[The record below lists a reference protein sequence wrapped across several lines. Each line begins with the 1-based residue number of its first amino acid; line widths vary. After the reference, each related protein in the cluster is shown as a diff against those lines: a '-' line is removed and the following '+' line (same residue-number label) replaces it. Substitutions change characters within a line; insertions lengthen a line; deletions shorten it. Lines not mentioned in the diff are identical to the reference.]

1 MIKTFLKNKMGIDA
15 DGEGFSGIPGRIRLI
30 SLLAFRISAL
40 YYLITAGLLL
50 PLYLKS
56 YNSLGTDKSFF
67 WIAHLKI
74 TLWGVLVSAV
84 LFIVSVIAG
93 LFSKDGIHLPKS
105 VLSGLKKNI
114 LPHEIWT
121 ILFALCICISYVLSG
136 RKDVA
141 YLGEVNWYI
150 GAWEYIAMCVCILV
164 IGRNS
169 MKGSF
174 FTGTMILASLMVY
187 EAGII
192 IDLVGKNL
200 GIEGWNVSKVSTIGN
215 GNWFCGY
222 LVCVL
227 FVPAALYMTACLK
240 DTKNAR
246 ALKVLSLF
254 VFFAGSYCFF
264 TQGSASAY
272 PAVLAGI
279 CLLMLFCGKDTER
292 LKSLAHLSAIFCS
305 GGLVHAAAVKGG
317 VYERTNDGVTKV
329 LDGPAFLL
337 SFFAFSLIMVLI
349 IRSRLKAGRDKT
361 RFNAGNILIAS
372 ICAVIAVY
380 IPLLT
385 FNTASGGIFGT
396 GPALY
401 FGEEWASSRGMTIT
415 VGLTLFR
422 GETVTEKLFGAGPD
436 TFYRLMTGGRFPI
449 LAERV
454 DEFFGGARLTNA
466 HCEPVTML
474 VNTGIAGTVCFY
486 GMLISLLRKAFRTSG
501 LKPSDKAY
509 AGSSHTILL
518 AVSAGIVA
526 YMVNNLFSFQTAMN
540 LSQLSL
546 LMGFGASAVRQLSK
560 TEDK

>member
-1 MIKTFLKNKMGIDA
+1 MGIDA
-15 DGEGFSGIPGRIRLI
+15 DESGFSGIPGRIRLL
-30 SLLAFRISAL
+30 SLTSFRISAL
-40 YYLITAGLLL
+40 YYLITAGLML

-67 WIAHLKI
+67 WIVHLKV
-74 TLWGVLVSAV
+74 TLWMFLVSAV
-84 LFIVSVIAG
+84 LFLVSVIAWLIAKG
-93 LFSKDGIHLPKS
+93 GIHLPKS
-105 VLSGLKKNI
+105 VLTDIKKKI

-121 ILFALCICISYVLSG
+121 VLFVLCICISYALSA

-164 IGRNS
+164 IGRIP

-200 GIEGWNVSKVSTIGN
+200 GIEGWNVSKVSTVGN

-227 FVPAALYMTACLK
+227 FVPSALYMTACLK
-240 DTKNAR
+240 ETKNSR

-264 TQGSASAY
+264 SQGSASAY

-279 CLLMLFCGKDTER
+279 CLLLLFCGKDMER
-292 LKSLAHLSAIFCS
+292 LKRIAELSVVFFS

-317 VYERTNDGVTKV
+317 VYERSNDGVTKI

-337 SFFAFSLIMVLI
+337 SVFAASLIITVI
-349 IRSRLKAGRDKT
+349 IRSRLKAGHDKT
-361 RFNAGNILIAS
+361 GFNTGNILIVA

-396 GPALY
+396 GPVLY
-401 FGEEWASSRGMTIT
+401 FGEEWASSRGMTIK

-422 GETVTEKLFGAGPD
+422 GETAVEKLFGAGPD
-436 TFYRLMTGGRFPI
+436 TFYRLMTGGRFPL
-449 LAERV
+449 LAAKVE
-454 DEFFGGARLTNA
+454 EFFGGARLTNA

-486 GMLISLLRKAFRTSG
+486 GMLISFLGKTFGASRM
-501 LKPSDKAY
+501 KPSDRAY
-509 AGSSHTILL
+509 AGSGHTVVL
-518 AVSAGIVA
+518 AASAGIVA

>member
-1 MIKTFLKNKMGIDA
+1 MGIDA
-15 DGEGFSGIPGRIRLI
+15 DESGFSGIPGRIRLL
-30 SLLAFRISAL
+30 SLTAFRISAL
-40 YYLITAGLLL
+40 YYLITAGLML
-50 PLYLKS
+50 PLYHKS
-56 YNSLGTDKSFF
+56 YNTLGTDKSFF
-67 WIAHLKI
+67 WITHLKV
-74 TLWGVLVSAV
+74 TLWMFLVSAV
-84 LFIVSVIAG
+84 LFLVSVIAG
-93 LFSKDGIHLPKS
+93 LIAKGGIHLPKS
-105 VLSGLKKNI
+105 VLTDIKKKI

-121 ILFALCICISYVLSG
+121 VLFVLCICISYALSA

-150 GAWEYIAMCVCILV
+150 GAWEYIAMCVCIFV
-164 IGRNS
+164 IGRIP

-174 FTGTMILASLMVY
+174 FTGTMIPSSLMVY

-200 GIEGWNVSKVSTIGN
+200 GIEGWNVYKVSTVGN

-240 DTKNAR
+240 ETKNSR

-264 TQGSASAY
+264 SQGSASAY

-279 CLLMLFCGKDTER
+279 CLLLLFCGKDMER
-292 LKSLAHLSAIFCS
+292 LKRIAELSVVFFS

-317 VYERTNDGVTKV
+317 VYERSNDGVTKI

-337 SFFAFSLIMVLI
+337 SAFAALIIITVI
-349 IRSRLKAGRDKT
+349 IRSRLKAGHDKT
-361 RFNAGNILIAS
+361 GFNAGNILIVA

-396 GPALY
+396 GPVLY
-401 FGEEWASSRGMTIT
+401 FGEEWASSRGMTIK

-422 GETVTEKLFGAGPD
+422 GETAVEKLFGAGPD
-436 TFYRLMTGGRFPI
+436 TFYRLMTGGRFPL
-449 LAERV
+449 LAAKVE
-454 DEFFGGARLTNA
+454 EFFGGARLTNA

-486 GMLISLLRKAFRTSG
+486 GMLISFLGKTFGASRM
-501 LKPSDKAY
+501 KPSDRAY
-509 AGSSHTILL
+509 AGSGHTVVL
-518 AVSAGIVA
+518 AASAGIVA